1 MNSITTALSLE
12 DMLGMARQVKSWSPS
27 NNYSRDYTHY
37 EGFFRPKFG
46 IATVKIEITNSK
58 TGLYPYYHATLT
70 YKNKDI
76 AQLSGDEAK
85 QLYDVADAY
94 ITEAKKRQAEL
105 AQKQREAEQKR
116 VQKTIQGLK
125 GRLR

>member
-12 DMLGMARQVKSWSPS
+12 DMLGMARQVKSWSSS
-27 NNYSRDYTHY
+27 NNYSRDYFHY
-37 EGFFRPKFG
+37 EGFFRPRLG
-46 IATVKIEITNSK
+46 IATVKIKVTNSK
-58 TGLYPYYHATLT
+58 TGMHPYYRATLT

-94 ITEAKKRQAEL
+94 NTEAKKRQAEMK
-105 AQKQREAEQKR
+105 QKLDDAEQKR